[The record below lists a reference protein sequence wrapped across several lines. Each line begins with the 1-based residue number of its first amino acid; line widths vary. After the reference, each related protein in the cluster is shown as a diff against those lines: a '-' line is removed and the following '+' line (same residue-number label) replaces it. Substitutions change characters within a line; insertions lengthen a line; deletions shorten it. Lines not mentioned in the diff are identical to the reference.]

1 MRRQEAYPFLDVP
14 VTLLDL
20 LSPPP
25 PSPPLLMTFLVG
37 QEIFSQVYFEEITLC
52 FTLMC

>member
-1 MRRQEAYPFLDVP
+1 MRGKEAYPFLDVP

-25 PSPPLLMTFLVG
+25 PPLLMTFLVG